1 MTLCIFCDAALTADT
16 KPEHILLNALGGRKV
31 TRRAICSAH
40 NNHFGATIDNAITA
54 QVAAFR
60 NLLQLDSGTGKPPPS
75 LRAEST
81 KGERLVLRPDGTP
94 ELIQKPFLV
103 TPHAAGGFDV
113 QINARDEAE
122 LARIVP
128 NIAAITGISVD
139 RVWAQLTEG
148 GNGAWTSR
156 RPGSVH
162 QQLSLGGENSLRSI
176 CKAAL
181 CLMSTT
187 VGTELLRTEPFAT
200 VRDFVLAGNPTF
212 NRERGTL
219 DPRRLPNAD
228 LFEERFGSIFN
239 LIYVRSN
246 GEGRV
251 VAHFTL
257 YNLVAWQVVL
267 AEAGGPPDLH
277 LALASNPLEPSKW
290 SDEIASEVDVS
301 FEWLDVP
308 NRADVLAATQVR
320 MTKALALWQ
329 KRSHSQLAAQ
339 IVNRVFQRH
348 GISDDNAPVRD
359 PTLLQ
364 KITAE
369 IADELAHH
377 LVGLPHER
385 PMTPEDLNG
394 LRPDGSPSEE

>member
-31 TRRAICSAH
+31 TRRAICSDH
-40 NNHFGATIDNAITA
+40 NNLFGATIDNAITA
-54 QVAAFR
+54 QVASFR
-60 NLLQLDSGTGKPPPS
+60 NLLQLGSGTGKPPPS
-75 LRAEST
+75 LRVANME
-81 KGERLVLRPDGTP
+81 GERLVLRPDGTP
-94 ELIQKPFLV
+94 ELVQKPFLV
-103 TPHAAGGFDV
+103 TPRAEGGFDV
-113 QINARDEAE
+113 QITARDEAE
-122 LARIVP
+122 LARVVP

-139 RVWAQLTEG
+139 GVWAQLTQN

-162 QQLSLGGENSLRSI
+162 QQLSLGGEDSLRSI

-181 CLMSTT
+181 CLISTATGT
-187 VGTELLRTEPFAT
+187 VPLRTEAFAS
-200 VRDFVLAGNPTF
+200 VRDFVLAGSPVF

-219 DPRRLPNAD
+219 DPRRVPNAD
-228 LFEERFGSIFN
+228 LLEERFGPIFN

-267 AEAGGPPDLH
+267 SEAGGPPDLH
-277 LALASNPLEPSKW
+277 LALASNPLEPNKW
-290 SDEIASEVDVS
+290 SDAIALEVDAS
-301 FEWLDVP
+301 FDWLNAPVRPD
-308 NRADVLAATQVR
+308 ALAATQVR

-329 KRSHSQLAAQ
+329 ERSQSQLVAQ
-339 IVNRVFQRH
+339 IVSRVFQRH
-348 GISDDNAPVRD
+348 GIADDNAPRRD
-359 PTLLQ
+359 PTLFQ
-364 KITAE
+364 KITDE

-377 LVGLPHER
+377 LVGVPHER
-385 PMTPEDLNG
+385 LMTPEDLNR
-394 LRPDGSPSEE
+394 LRSEGSPDEE